1 MSSEFGRTLRV
12 GVFGQSHGAA
22 IGVTVDGLP
31 AGERI
36 DLAELQAFLD
46 RRRPGKSP
54 LSTAR
59 KEADA
64 PEFLSGLRDGVTC
77 GSPLCAVIYNS
88 DQHSSDYT
96 ELADKPRPSHADYTA
111 WAKWGGQADM
121 RGGGHFSGRLT
132 APLCIAGGIAQ
143 QILARRGIE
152 IAAHIQAV
160 SQVEDRP
167 FSPLGEMRDT
177 LLAVQRAPFPVLEEK
192 AGERMRAEI
201 LRAREAGD
209 SVGGVVECMVT
220 GLPAA

>member
-46 RRRPGKSP
+46 RRKPGKSP

-77 GSPLCAVIYNS
+77 GSPLCSFNGFVDHLGMTRSRNLFNS
-88 DQHSSDYT
+88 GDRCA
-96 ELADKPRPSHADYTA
+96 AD
-111 WAKWGGQADM
+111 
-121 RGGGHFSGRLT
+121 
-132 APLCIAGGIAQ
+132 
-143 QILARRGIE
+143 
-152 IAAHIQAV
+152 
-160 SQVEDRP
+160 
-167 FSPLGEMRDT
+167 
-177 LLAVQRAPFPVLEEK
+177 
-192 AGERMRAEI
+192 
-201 LRAREAGD
+201 
-209 SVGGVVECMVT
+209 
-220 GLPAA
+220 

>member
-64 PEFLSGLRDGVTC
+64 PEFLSGLRDGATC

-132 APLCIAGGIAQ
+132 APLCIAGGMGA
-143 QILARRGIE
+143 AGI
-152 IAAHIQAV
+152 
-160 SQVEDRP
+160 
-167 FSPLGEMRDT
+167 F
-177 LLAVQRAPFPVLEEK
+177 K
-192 AGERMRAEI
+192 AE
-201 LRAREAGD
+201 
-209 SVGGVVECMVT
+209 
-220 GLPAA
+220 